1 MEGGIR
7 VSEALGWTAG
17 KDAADILDRS
27 IALESNAYDLYIK
40 MGRTVRD
47 DQSKRVFNML
57 AEEEERHLD
66 RMTSLIEK
74 KPDVVSLDNH
84 IGIG

>member
-1 MEGGIR
+1 M
-7 VSEALGWTAG
+7 SEALGWTAG

-40 MGRTVRD
+40 MERTVRD

-74 KPDVVSLDNH
+74 KPDEVSLDNH